1 MKTDRDKIK
10 TKELQTGSGNYFN
23 IPTSNDNERVIILL
37 DWTEP
42 EKKRKEREA
51 KKYQQQ

>member
-23 IPTSNDNERVIILL
+23 IPASNDNERVIILL
-37 DWTEP
+37 DRTKP
-42 EKKRKEREA
+42 KKKRKA
-51 KKYQQQ
+51 KKNQQQ